1 MRNLLF
7 LIAALFALTPAC
19 AAAPDWT
26 RTVTMTADGA
36 FVQGNPKAPTH
47 LIEYVSYTCP
57 HCAHFVAEASKP
69 LRDSWVR
76 RGLVKIE
83 LRNAI
88 RDPYDLAAAVLARC
102 GGKARFFAD
111 HEALFAQQAA
121 WLPRVEAYESA
132 RGDKQ
137 FTDSAAQL
145 ADIAAATG
153 LVDFMAKRGLAPQR
167 QRECLAD
174 KKTPEILAA
183 MAREA
188 WEGRKIGGTPAFVIN
203 GDLASGVHDWAALNA
218 ALPAPSK

>member
-7 LIAALFALTPAC
+7 LIAALLAFTPAR

-26 RTVTMTADGA
+26 RTVTITADGA
-36 FVQGNPKAPTH
+36 YVMGNPRAPTR
-47 LIEYVSYTCP
+47 LVEWISYTCP

-69 LRDSWVR
+69 LRDGRVR
-76 RGLVKIE
+76 RGLVRVE

-121 WLPRVEAYESA
+121 WLPRVEDYERA
-132 RGDKQ
+132 RGDKR

-153 LVDFMAKRGLAPQR
+153 LGDFMAKRGLAAPLQR
-167 QRECLAD
+167 KCLAD
-174 KKTPEILAA
+174 RKTLETLAS
-183 MAREA
+183 MARDA
-188 WEGRKIGGTPAFVIN
+188 WEARKIGGTPAFAIN
-203 GDLASGVHDWAALNA
+203 GALLPGVHDWAALNA
-218 ALPAPSK
+218 ALPALPK

>member
-1 MRNLLF
+1 MRNLLL
-7 LIAALFALTPAC
+7 LIAALLALTPAR
-19 AAAPDWT
+19 AAVPDWT

-57 HCAHFVAEASKP
+57 HCALFVAEASKP
-69 LRDSWVR
+69 LRDGRVR

-102 GGKARFFAD
+102 GGKGRFFAD

-121 WLPRVEAYESA
+121 WLPRVEAYEAA
-132 RGDKQ
+132 RGDKR

-145 ADIAAATG
+145 ADIAASTG
-153 LVDFMAKRGLAPQR
+153 LGDFMAKRGLAPQL
-167 QRECLAD
+167 QRKCLAD
-174 KKTPEILAA
+174 RKTPAMLAA
-183 MAREA
+183 MARDA
-188 WEGRKIGGTPAFVIN
+188 WEVRKIGGTPAFAIN
-203 GDLASGVHDWAALNA
+203 GALLSGVHDWAGLNA
-218 ALPAPSK
+218 ALPASPK